1 MRKTVDVAASAL
13 PKGIANFELLLPM
26 SSFGSTHQAVTSPNH
41 HQGKHLKLMLAILQ
55 LQDTHDLDVS
65 GTAVMMLARGPSYSW
80 RLVLDHLDTRLA
92 PTQNQC
98 NLFAMTMRA

>member
-13 PKGIANFELLLPM
+13 SKGIANFELLLPM

-41 HQGKHLKLMLAILQ
+41 QGKHLKLMLAILQ
-55 LQDTHDLDVS
+55 LQDTHDIDVS

-80 RLVLDHLDTRLA
+80 KLVLDHPDTRLA
-92 PTQNQC
+92 RMQNQC
-98 NLFAMTMRA
+98 NLFAMSVRA